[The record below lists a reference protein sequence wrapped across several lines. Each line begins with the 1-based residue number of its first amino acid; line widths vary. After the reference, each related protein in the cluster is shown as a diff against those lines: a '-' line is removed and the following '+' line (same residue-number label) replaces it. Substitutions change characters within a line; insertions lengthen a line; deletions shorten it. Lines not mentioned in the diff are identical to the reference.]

1 MKNKILMSFLL
12 FIFMIFYA
20 VPSFGA
26 SFYVKVSDDT
36 ATTDVTEIKY
46 FQDTTGGGGTANQF
60 GVITILLGNPQALII

>member
-26 SFYVKVSDDT
+26 SFYVKPGGT
-36 ATTDVTEIKY
+36 GNTIQY
-46 FQDTTGGGGTANQF
+46 YLNPTGGGTTRQVGIIKL
-60 GVITILLGNPQALII
+60 VLQAA

>member
-26 SFYVKVSDDT
+26 SSWYVKPDG
-36 ATTDVTEIKY
+36 KY
-46 FQDTTGGGGTANQF
+46 NKVEGGGTANQV
-60 GVITILLGNPQALII
+60 GIVKLVLQTA

>member
-46 FQDTTGGGGTANQF
+46 FQDTTGGGTANQF
-60 GVITILLGNPQALII
+60 GLITIFLGDLQTLII

>member
-26 SFYVKVSDDT
+26 SVYVKPDEENGDG
-36 ATTDVTEIKY
+36 TTQIKY
-46 FQDTTGGGGTANQF
+46 HKDTTGGGGTANQF

>member
-46 FQDTTGGGGTANQF
+46 FQDTTGGGTANQV
-60 GVITILLGNPQALII
+60 GIVKLVLQTA

>member
-26 SFYVKVSDDT
+26 SWYVKPDGT
-36 ATTDVTEIKY
+36 NNGVTKIKY
-46 FQDTTGGGGTANQF
+46 YKDTTGGGTANQV
-60 GVITILLGNPQALII
+60 GMVKLILQAA